1 MEAKLAGIFPSRKE
15 KERKERERAIDKVI
29 RSIIEMEEAEIEK
42 RQEITGQDEM
52 DEHELD

>member
-29 RSIIEMEEAEIEK
+29 RSIIEMEETEIEK